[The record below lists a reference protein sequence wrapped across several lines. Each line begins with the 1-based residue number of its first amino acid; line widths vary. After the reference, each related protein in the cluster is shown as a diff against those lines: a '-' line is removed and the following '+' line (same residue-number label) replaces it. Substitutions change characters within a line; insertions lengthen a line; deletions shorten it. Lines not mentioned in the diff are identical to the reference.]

1 MWGARGGRDIW
12 CAWKRRGAEGG
23 LAAGELRLLLPGRHT
38 AKFEAICGCA
48 PNPDTNPIGCWCE
61 G

>member
-12 CAWKRRGAEGG
+12 CAWKRREAEGG
-23 LAAGELRLLLPGRHT
+23 CRRAASAAAGKACT